1 MKRNRKGLTLI
12 EVLVALS
19 LFGICLAVFGRII
32 DGYLQLGRI
41 SLDKGLLASRLQCL
55 EQIKSEVQL
64 AMRVELVPPDKVIS
78 SEVKLVR
85 PDPRVNAFSATGWSP
100 MESSRVLEVTY
111 SLDDKDQLIRQVKG
125 AGPLVVAGDVE
136 GLSFRRSNS
145 HTLEVSAKFKKSGM
159 IRKEVYLW
167 IAEALVP

>member
-1 MKRNRKGLTLI
+1 MKRNSEGLTMI

-32 DGYLQLGRI
+32 DGYLRLGRL

-64 AMRVELVPPDKVIS
+64 AMSLELVDPIEGSS

-85 PDPRVNAFSATGWSP
+85 PDPRVNAFSAAGWSP

-111 SLDDKDQLIRQVKG
+111 SLDDKDRLMRQVKG
-125 AGPLVVAGDVE
+125 ADPLVVAGDVE

-145 HTLEVSAKFKKSGM
+145 RTLEVSAKFKQGGM
-159 IRKEVYLW
+159 IRKEIYLW
-167 IAEALVP
+167 IAKATVL